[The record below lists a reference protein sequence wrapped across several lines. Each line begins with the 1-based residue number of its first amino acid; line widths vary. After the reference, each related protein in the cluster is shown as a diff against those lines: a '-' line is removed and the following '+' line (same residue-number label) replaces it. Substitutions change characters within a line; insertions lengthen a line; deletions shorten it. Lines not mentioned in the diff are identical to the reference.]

1 MAKGQTPGALIVSR
15 NSETAEGLRLYF
27 ERSGVHATVVDRFEW
42 ADDDDR
48 FTAVVVFPDE
58 FAVESATANVT
69 RLARRFLRSWII
81 VVTSQT
87 AHFEQAMAMVD
98 SPNLGRFVVLPRPVW
113 GWALLDRVLQPPS
126 LGATS
131 TFAPQDP

>member
-1 MAKGQTPGALIVSR
+1 MSR
-15 NSETAEGLRLYF
+15 NSQTAEGLRLYF

-42 ADDDDR
+42 TDDGDR

-58 FAVESATANVT
+58 FAAESATANVT
-69 RLARRFLRSWII
+69 QLARRFLRSWII

-87 AHFEQAMAMVD
+87 AHFQQFMAKLD
-98 SPNLGRFVVLPRPVW
+98 PPNLGRLVVLPRPVW

-131 TFAPQDP
+131 AVAPQDP